1 MIDDFIVRAPVKVKP
16 KLPKGRLHKLLI
28 TTEKLEIYNWEN
40 VYGNKISEKLF
51 SVGHKQI
58 LEIEFKKPL
67 LHTKESYCKIIYEN
81 EVGIRNCIEF
91 SVLNTSD
98 LYRLQSGPYNQN
110 KTTEK
115 VASLLKTLTDPNVSI
130 SRYSKT
136 LDIPFKPPK
145 SIIKFLAGL
154 VLPITTAVGW
164 AGGIQS
170 LFWVSLFL
178 FFPSLMAIGIDYVR
192 LNVGWSAWAKFAAYV
207 FIFIF
212 LFVAMI
218 TIIFL
223 VEYYHPFQ

>member
-1 MIDDFIVRAPVKVKP
+1 MIEDFIVRAPIKTRP
-16 KLPKGRLHKLLI
+16 RLPKGKLHKLLI
-28 TTEKLEIYNWEN
+28 TTEKLEVYSWEN
-40 VYGNKISEKLF
+40 IYGNKKSEKLF
-51 SVGHKQI
+51 SVDHKQI
-58 LEIEFKKPL
+58 LEIEFKNPL
-67 LHTKESYCKIIYEN
+67 LHTKERYCKIIYEN
-81 EVGIRNCIEF
+81 EVGIRNHLEF
-91 SVLNTSD
+91 SVLNTFD

-115 VASLLKTLTDPNVSI
+115 VANLLKTLIDPNVSN

-145 SIIKFLAGL
+145 SIIKLLAGL
-154 VLPITTAVGW
+154 VLPFTTAVGW

-192 LNVGWSAWAKFAAYV
+192 LNVGWSAWVKFVVYV
-207 FIFIF
+207 LIFIF
-212 LFVAMI
+212 LFAAMV

-223 VEYYHPFQ
+223 VEYYRPFQ